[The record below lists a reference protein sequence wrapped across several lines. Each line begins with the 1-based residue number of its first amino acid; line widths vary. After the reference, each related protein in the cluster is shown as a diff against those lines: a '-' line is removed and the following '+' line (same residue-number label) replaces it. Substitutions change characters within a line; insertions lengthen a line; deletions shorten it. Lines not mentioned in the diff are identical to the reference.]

1 MYKNTDDFYQEENN
15 NSESCLRQSRLFS
28 VNTQKEINGIEVG
41 VLDNG
46 IPFLTEL
53 GLSRIAGINRSML
66 RRLSADWA
74 HEKTKPRGQKI
85 QELLEQRGFKEDY
98 LFLYAIQN
106 GEDVNAYHEYACMA
120 ILEFYAFETDG
131 PRKEAISAYRIF
143 SRAGFRPF
151 IYSVTGYV
159 PNAKHILEETQKDTA
174 KSIIDAFKSI
184 VIKSK

>member
-15 NSESCLRQSRLFS
+15 NSEACSRQSRLFS
-28 VNTQKEINGIEVG
+28 VETLKEVNGIEMG

-53 GLSRIAGINRSML
+53 GLSKIAGINRSML

-74 HEKTKPRGQKI
+74 LEKTKPRGQKI
-85 QELLEQRGFKEDY
+85 QELLEERGCNEDY

-106 GEDVNAYHEYACMA
+106 GEDINAYHEYACMA
-120 ILEFYAFETDG
+120 ILEYYAFETDA
-131 PRKEAISAYRIF
+131 PRKEAKSAYRIF
-143 SRAGFRPF
+143 SRAGFRSF
-151 IYSVTGYV
+151 IHSVTEYI
-159 PNAKHILEETQKDTA
+159 PKTKHISEETQKDAA
-174 KSIIDAFKSI
+174 KSIIEAFKSI